1 MDDVVDR
8 GARDGRA
15 LEARH
20 AAART
25 EIETEA
31 ERTLTEESG
40 ATGMSAGESTIGS
53 TIGRTANE
61 SGSESA
67 NGTRRGGA
75 APAPSAGGRRRLQRS
90 TTLSS
95 REPRGTPAWA
105 TE

>member
-1 MDDVVDR
+1 MDDVVDHA
-8 GARDGRA
+8 ARDGRA

-31 ERTLTEESG
+31 ERTLTDEID
-40 ATGMSAGESTIGS
+40 ATGMSASES

-61 SGSESA
+61 SGSESV

-75 APAPSAGGRRRLQRS
+75 APALSAGGRRRLQRS